1 MGEVAEH
8 EAERETR
15 DGIRSLGQ
23 ASELLFAGSGLCLR
37 ASQFVRSH
45 TREFLSKR
53 SIERENSLCRSP
65 LSLRLFPVSAQVRKL
80 QPLFSLSARAALERS
95 AGENP
100 RGARGRACSVDEKE
114 RNMPLACS
122 APPSALLEA
131 FRCRFCPTAGKST
144 LQCALSRRAKD
155 PSSRTRR
162 TRGEVG
168 FPHGGDGGPRLKPLS
183 TTVPPLT
190 KKKTSKQKK

>member
-144 LQCALSRRAKD
+144 LQCAFLGGRKIHRREQ
-155 PSSRTRR
+155 
-162 TRGEVG
+162 GEPEVKSD
-168 FPHGGDGGPRLKPLS
+168 FHTAATMALDSNPFLPQS
-183 TTVPPLT
+183 PP
-190 KKKTSKQKK
+190 